1 MNVNVM
7 MQYVTYGLALIGVL
21 AFLVS
26 IIVQVIKELP
36 GLNKIPTSI
45 VALVT
50 SLILCPVALAVLCTY
65 YKTAVTWYYIFASII
80 AAFLVSIIVQVI
92 KELPGLNKIPTSIV
106 ALVTSLILCPVALA
120 VLCTYYKT
128 AVTWYYIFASIIA
141 AFVVYLVA
149 TGGWEK
155 VKGIWDRTKYK
166 DSEGE

>member
-1 MNVNVM
+1 MDINAM

-26 IIVQVIKELP
+26 IMVQVIKEMP

-50 SLILCPVALAVLCTY
+50 SLILCPVALIILCTY
-65 YKTAVTWYYIFASII
+65 YKMVITWYYVFAS
-80 AAFLVSIIVQVI
+80 FL
-92 KELPGLNKIPTSIV
+92 
-106 ALVTSLILCPVALA
+106 
-120 VLCTYYKT
+120 
-128 AVTWYYIFASIIA
+128 A

-155 VKGIWDRTKYK
+155 VKSIWDRTKYK
-166 DSEGE
+166 DSGGE

>member
-26 IIVQVIKELP
+26 IIEQVIKELP

-50 SLILCPVALAVLCTY
+50 S
-65 YKTAVTWYYIFASII
+65 
-80 AAFLVSIIVQVI
+80 
-92 KELPGLNKIPTSIV
+92 
-106 ALVTSLILCPVALA
+106 
-120 VLCTYYKT
+120 LCTYYKT

-166 DSEGE
+166 DSEGK

>member
-1 MNVNVM
+1 MNVNVNIM

-65 YKTAVTWYYIFASII
+65 YKTAVTWYY
-80 AAFLVSIIVQVI
+80 
-92 KELPGLNKIPTSIV
+92 N
-106 ALVTSLILCPVALA
+106 
-120 VLCTYYKT
+120 
-128 AVTWYYIFASIIA
+128 FASIIA

-149 TGGWEK
+149 TGGL

>member
-36 GLNKIPTSI
+36 GLNKIPTKYCSTGHI
-45 VALVT
+45 T
-50 SLILCPVALAVLCTY
+50 DPV
-65 YKTAVTWYYIFASII
+65 S
-80 AAFLVSIIVQVI
+80 
-92 KELPGLNKIPTSIV
+92 
-106 ALVTSLILCPVALA
+106 VALA

-149 TGGWEK
+149 SPAVGK
-155 VKGIWDRTKYK
+155 K
-166 DSEGE
+166 

>member
-45 VALVT
+45 VAL
-50 SLILCPVALAVLCTY
+50 ILCPVALAVLCTY
-65 YKTAVTWYYIFASII
+65 YKTAVTWYY
-80 AAFLVSIIVQVI
+80 
-92 KELPGLNKIPTSIV
+92 N
-106 ALVTSLILCPVALA
+106 
-120 VLCTYYKT
+120 
-128 AVTWYYIFASIIA
+128 FASIIA